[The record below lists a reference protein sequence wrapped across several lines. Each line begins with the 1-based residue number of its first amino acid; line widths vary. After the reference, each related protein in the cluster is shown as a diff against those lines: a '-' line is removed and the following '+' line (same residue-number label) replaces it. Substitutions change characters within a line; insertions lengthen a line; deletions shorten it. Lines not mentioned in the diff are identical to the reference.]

1 MIRDGIGEIGVIIKV
16 DLILVLMEL
25 ESRDFLSE
33 WEPGNTDHSTGPG
46 IFSSSTVPTI
56 LLVIPGLAF

>member
-25 ESRDFLSE
+25 ESRGLS
-33 WEPGNTDHSTGPG
+33 
-46 IFSSSTVPTI
+46 
-56 LLVIPGLAF
+56 